1 MNSTSGIYR
10 IYKDRFSNH
19 RFDLYKD
26 NSFYGIIFICHF
38 LFRSCLR
45 TREKCGARA
54 FRPLQSSHYETIHL
68 SYYNHNTLPECRNT
82 PHNKG
87 RRPFIARDGSR
98 FHNGWGRMTLIIM
111 VSVYSI
117 LALETLIFSLA
128 LRLARRGVEQGRSA
142 LENPR
147 FINSASGISR
157 VFKDRFLTF
166 QHLPNLEGLSVYLK
180 QDGQNIPKIS

>member
-1 MNSTSGIYR
+1 
-10 IYKDRFSNH
+10 
-19 RFDLYKD
+19 
-26 NSFYGIIFICHF
+26 
-38 LFRSCLR
+38 
-45 TREKCGARA
+45 
-54 FRPLQSSHYETIHL
+54 
-68 SYYNHNTLPECRNT
+68 
-82 PHNKG
+82 
-87 RRPFIARDGSR
+87 
-98 FHNGWGRMTLIIM
+98 MTLIIM